1 MSLETEGLSAK
12 TQDSVPSA
20 TAETTKPL
28 GEDPVSVAS
37 TENTDSDVRT
47 NNPNSDTSKDKTK
60 DYKVSPSETETGVS
74 DSGRG
79 SASVSPTL
87 SAESLLETDTVS
99 ETINLGDRLHE
110 VSHEVV
116 QSSQTTASVIS
127 TSSETPSIV
136 ISVPSMSSS
145 MSSISSS
152 SILPSALTTSA
163 PEEIVTT
170 NPIPDE
176 DLDVYE
182 TVPLTYS
189 YGDVRAGQPSTV
201 KIEPTSSTR
210 RMVITTPV
218 YHRANPNRMGILDG
232 EVENDE
238 DHFLSLRAPLN
249 SGGPLN
255 QARSSDAD
263 ATKPLEKTSRR
274 DDSGPDIS
282 DILSGLLN
290 VVGEGLSI
298 ATNYVQENNKK
309 KLQEKVSSSEIF
321 DEDEKK
327 PSNSQEENDY
337 ISNLLKKNNTR
348 INNRGPPLLSN
359 IPFEAIPLEIL
370 SQQRPG
376 ARPGVAIP
384 QRPFQTRLPP
394 GISGPPPTLTSPSK
408 GPPFKNGVPLPEQL
422 IPGPTK
428 PGPTPGTGDADT
440 TTSEEAETAPVL
452 PSQIPTRPDFTPNF
466 DTVPASTAGSG
477 VGRPNQLRP
486 KLPPAKPTS
495 GTKPPLK
502 PVSTD
507 PFIDLLLNEIKEGRI
522 TTAPSAPKTKKPSPP
537 SSEQPPVE
545 LEPSFAPPLLVTPP
559 STPRNR
565 PRPPNRRPWPGGR
578 PPRPKGTPS
587 PVKKY
592 PEWKYQNK
600 PPSSL
605 PTPPLNTLDNN
616 KPFVFPS
623 STSRYRGPQGA
634 IVTGVAIPADND
646 VFDLTVTAQQ
656 NYGGTRKTKNKFRG
670 ELNHDNDL
678 SNGQTDFLVSSWH
691 LTIWLQF
698 CDQALANLQ
707 PIISHHHYF

>member
-28 GEDPVSVAS
+28 GEDPVSVVS

-182 TVPLTYS
+182 TIPLTYS

-263 ATKPLEKTSRR
+263 ATKPLEKNSRR

-408 GPPFKNGVPLPEQL
+408 GAPFKNGVPLPEQL

-428 PGPTPGTGDADT
+428 PGPTPSTGDTDT
-440 TTSEEAETAPVL
+440 TTSEEAETGPVL
-452 PSQIPTRPDFTPNF
+452 PSQIPTRPDFIPNF
-466 DTVPASTAGSG
+466 DSRPASTAGSG

-522 TTAPSAPKTKKPSPP
+522 TTAPTAPKTKKPSPP

-600 PPSSL
+600 PPSSF

>member
-1 MSLETEGLSAK
+1 MS
-12 TQDSVPSA
+12 
-20 TAETTKPL
+20 
-28 GEDPVSVAS
+28 VSS
-37 TENTDSDVRT
+37 TENTDSDVQT
-47 NNPNSDTSKDKTK
+47 NNVHNSDKSKDNTK

-74 DSGRG
+74 DS
-79 SASVSPTL
+79 SVLASVSPTL
-87 SAESLLETDTVS
+87 SAESLLETDSVS
-99 ETINLGDRLHE
+99 ETINLGQRLHE
-110 VSHEVV
+110 VSEGVV
-116 QSSQTTASVIS
+116 QSSKTTASGV
-127 TSSETPSIV
+127 SSSSATPSIV

-145 MSSISSS
+145 ESSMSSS
-152 SILPSALTTSA
+152 SSLPSALTTSA
-163 PEEIVTT
+163 PAEIVTT
-170 NPIPDE
+170 TPLEDD

-182 TVPLTYS
+182 TVPVTYS
-189 YGDVRAGQPSTV
+189 YGDIRNGQPSTV

-232 EVENDE
+232 EVEHDE
-238 DHFLSLRAPLN
+238 DHFLSLRAPL
-249 SGGPLN
+249 SDGGPLN

-263 ATKPLEKTSRR
+263 AAINLEKTNRR
-274 DDSGPDIS
+274 GDSGPDIS

-309 KLQEKVSSSEIF
+309 KLQEKISSSEVF

-327 PSNSQEENDY
+327 PTNTQEEEYAVGD
-337 ISNLLKKNNTR
+337 LLKKNNTR

-394 GISGPPPTLTSPSK
+394 GISGPPPLTSPSK
-408 GPPFKNGVPLPEQL
+408 GPPFKNGIPLPEQL
-422 IPGPTK
+422 VPGPTK
-428 PGPTPGTGDADT
+428 PGPTPDIPDT
-440 TTSEEAETAPVL
+440 TLQEEKEEAVPGL
-452 PSQIPTRPDFTPNF
+452 PSQIPTRPDYTPNF
-466 DTVPASTAGSG
+466 DSRPVVTTGSG
-477 VGRPNQLRP
+477 VGRPNKLGP

-495 GTKPPLK
+495 KTKTTTKRIQPPLK

-522 TTAPSAPKTKKPSPP
+522 TTAPTSSKKPSSP
-537 SSEQPPVE
+537 SSEPPPVE

-578 PPRPKGTPS
+578 PPRPKGTPG
-587 PVKKY
+587 PLKKY

-600 PPSSL
+600 PASAF
-605 PTPPLNTLDNN
+605 PTPPLNTK
-616 KPFVFPS
+616 KPLVFPS
-623 STSRYRGPQGA
+623 STVTRYRGPQGA
-634 IVTGVAIPADND
+634 IVTGVAIPAEND

-656 NYGGTRKTKNKFRG
+656 NYGGARKTKNKFRG
-670 ELNHDNDL
+670 ELSRDNNL
-678 SNGQTDFLVSSWH
+678 SNGRTDFLVSSWH
-691 LTIWLQF
+691 LQY
-698 CDQALANLQ
+698 CDQALATLQ
-707 PIISHHHYF
+707 PILSHR